1 MKNKIITFFV
11 SFSDEILDMPFSL
24 ESVAQSPKTP
34 CSEIIEMRE
43 IRHQPLQVGPPAD
56 LIFTTGVPPDQP
68 SPSAGLPK
76 ELLRVNVYVCQVKN
90 KYI

>member
-1 MKNKIITFFV
+1 
-11 SFSDEILDMPFSL
+11 MPFSL
-24 ESVAQSPKTP
+24 ESVAQSPTTP
-34 CSEIIEMRE
+34 CMDREIIEMRE

-56 LIFTTGVPPDQP
+56 LITTGVPPDQP